1 MPHALAS
8 LLYIAARVA
17 VAAMGASLVL
27 VVWAW
32 LA

>member
-1 MPHALAS
+1 MIS
-8 LLYIAARVA
+8 LIYIAARVA
-17 VAAMGASLVL
+17 TAAMGASLVL

>member
-1 MPHALAS
+1 MTQTLAS
-8 LLYIAARVA
+8 LIYIAARVA